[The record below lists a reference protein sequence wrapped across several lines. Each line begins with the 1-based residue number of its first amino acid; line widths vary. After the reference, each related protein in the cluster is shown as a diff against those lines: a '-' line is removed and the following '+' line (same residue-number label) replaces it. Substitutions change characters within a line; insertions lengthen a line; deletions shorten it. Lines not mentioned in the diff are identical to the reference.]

1 MGNLKRKGY
10 SLLRNTLRE
19 LHKTEEKSFM
29 RIIGGQLRGKT
40 ILPPNNYQARP
51 TTDFAKEGL
60 FNMLINEF
68 DIEDISVLDLFSGTG
83 SISMEFASRG
93 CSDIISIEMNPL
105 HTRFIKQCATQFK
118 IKGMQVIRHNVF
130 DFLKICTKSFDIV
143 FADPPY
149 SIDGLDTIPDKV
161 FGIDPDTSNIV
172 KEGGYLILEHPGTYN
187 FENHPYFVKERKY
200 GNVHFSFF
208 EKKD

>member
-1 MGNLKRKGY
+1 
-10 SLLRNTLRE
+10 
-19 LHKTEEKSFM
+19 M
-29 RIIGGQLRGKT
+29 RIIGGSLKGKT
-40 ILPPNNYQARP
+40 IMPPANYAARP

-60 FNMLINEF
+60 FNMLTNEF
-68 DIEDISVLDLFSGTG
+68 DLEEISVLDLFAGTG

-93 CSDIISIEMNPL
+93 CKDIISIEMNPL
-105 HTRFIKQCATQFK
+105 HTRFIKQCSQSFK

-130 DFLKICTKSFDIV
+130 DFIKICTKQFDLI

-149 SIDGLDTIPDKV
+149 DLEGLDTLPDRI
-161 FGIDPDTSNIV
+161 FGLTANTLAGEEKNFTEKGKNISDEKIFEENSKCLV
-172 KEGGYLILEHPGTYN
+172 KNGGYFILEHPKSYS
-187 FENHPYFVKERKY
+187 FENHPFFLKEKKY